1 MITPGAAGSGIR
13 WRRQLNSQGCEL
25 GTSSR
30 KGPPMTRV
38 TGPVP
43 TGERSS
49 LWRSA
54 EVRRLA
60 ALSVLGFTSFCLTLA
75 SVPLWAVSG
84 GAGTSSAGLVTA
96 TMLAVTVLV
105 QLAVPWLDRRLG
117 TP

>member
-1 MITPGAAGSGIR
+1 MTP
-13 WRRQLNSQGCEL
+13 
-25 GTSSR
+25 
-30 KGPPMTRV
+30 V
-38 TGPVP
+38 TDPVP
-43 TGERSS
+43 TGDRSS

-54 EVRRLA
+54 DVRRLA

-117 TP
+117 TPLLLALGLFALGAPAPM